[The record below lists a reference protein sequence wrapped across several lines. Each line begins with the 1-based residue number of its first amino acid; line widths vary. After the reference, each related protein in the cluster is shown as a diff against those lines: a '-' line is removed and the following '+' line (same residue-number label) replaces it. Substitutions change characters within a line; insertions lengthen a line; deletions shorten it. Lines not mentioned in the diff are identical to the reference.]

1 MFVPVAFLKGNT
13 VINLTSPSA
22 VSWPAPSSA
31 AVAPVSAVPAVPALS
46 SAGSESQTGP
56 RSGQGGRGHAFPS
69 PGEHSAQAWPQS
81 AGRASGASSPEAH
94 DFQAQTLRRQAER
107 ETHAARER
115 EKQAMEHL
123 KDVLTNVWQ
132 ASAAVVDRAL
142 GREPSTPGTQ
152 SDTAPDLSQVSA
164 TLVSRRRSAP
174 AGAPELPAEMP
185 ALPWRPASTSGESS
199 AILPDNEPVEVVAY
213 DDRGNSSLAPLDL
226 GSHFSQR
233 V

>member
-1 MFVPVAFLKGNT
+1 M
-13 VINLTSPSA
+13 INLTSPSA
-22 VSWPAPSSA
+22 VSWPAPPSA

-46 SAGSESQTGP
+46 GAGSESQTGP
-56 RSGQGGRGHAFPS
+56 RSGQGGPGHAFPS
-69 PGEHSAQAWPQS
+69 PGQRSVQAQPLS
-81 AGRASGASSPEAH
+81 AGEASGASRAEAR
-94 DFQAQTLRRQAER
+94 DPQAQALRREAER
-107 ETHAARER
+107 EAHAARER

-152 SDTAPDLSQVSA
+152 SDTAPDLSQVAA
-164 TLVSRRRSAP
+164 TP
-174 AGAPELPAEMP
+174 Q
-185 ALPWRPASTSGESS
+185 
-199 AILPDNEPVEVVAY
+199 DNPPVDVVAY
-213 DDRGNSSLAPLDL
+213 DDRGNSSFAPLDP